1 MGYGIVHIDITTG
14 ARDDLGNVW
23 KDNPEAAATITVMLE
38 QLQADPKVLDKLTTK
53 GDNTI
58 GDYQINVKPWEKAK
72 PRGNLWRF
80 RILDTPATSHR
91 IIYGYHWQTR
101 QLCIFAIVDKDMPLE
116 EFDYDNLNSDIAK
129 RVLAD
134 WNALS

>member
-1 MGYGIVHIDITTG
+1 MHIDITTG
-14 ARDDLGNVW
+14 ARDDLDSVW
-23 KDNPEAAATITVMLE
+23 EDNPEAAATITAMLE
-38 QLQADPKVLDKLTTK
+38 QLQADPKLLDKLTTK
-53 GDNTI
+53 GENTV
-58 GDYQINVKPWEKAK
+58 GGYRINVKPWEKAK
-72 PRGNLWRF
+72 PQGNLWRF

-101 QLCIFAIVDKDMPLE
+101 QLCIFAIVSKDMPLE